1 MKNQNESNNI
11 NFLYQNESTDRNIVD
26 HTEFI
31 GTSLLDNTVYL
42 NEEEASAFVYL
53 YPLTGMVMCTIGGM
67 LSGKY
72 GRRTIILTSAPLIG
86 IGWLLIG
93 LAQEKIMLFCGRL
106 IVSIFA
112 LLYTSSVGRLLSNNI
127 HFVFGKQPIYLI

>member
-1 MKNQNESNNI
+1 MCISFFILGNIIGFPTIALPVLMKNQTESN
-11 NFLYQNESTDRNIVD
+11 E
-26 HTEFI
+26 
-31 GTSLLDNTVYL
+31 TSFMDQTVFL
-42 NEEEASAFVYL
+42 NEEEGSAFVYL
-53 YPLTGMVMCTIGGM
+53 YPLTGMIMCTIGGM

-72 GRRTIILTSAPLIG
+72 GRKTIILISAPLIG